1 MGTGS
6 VETDNW
12 HCVVLR
18 LSWTRSPVTMH
29 RPARLP
35 VRPPTKEGRADA
47 DVLTQRSRRRGS
59 HPRGGRASMKAVH
72 ERQDMQPML
81 LTVEEAAQKLQISRS
96 LLYEEMRR
104 RRVRVVKIRHLTRIR
119 QSELERYVRDC
130 EGEGL

>member
-1 MGTGS
+1 
-6 VETDNW
+6 
-12 HCVVLR
+12 
-18 LSWTRSPVTMH
+18 
-29 RPARLP
+29 
-35 VRPPTKEGRADA
+35 
-47 DVLTQRSRRRGS
+47 
-59 HPRGGRASMKAVH
+59 MKAVH